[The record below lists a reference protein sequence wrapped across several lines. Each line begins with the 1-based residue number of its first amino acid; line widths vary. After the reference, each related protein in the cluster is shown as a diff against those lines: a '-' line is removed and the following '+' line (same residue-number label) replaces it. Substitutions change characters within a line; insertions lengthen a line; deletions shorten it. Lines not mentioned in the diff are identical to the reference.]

1 MVIDCFVVAVVVWVC
16 LAIAVVAEVVDLLHF
31 ISEDPVIV
39 VIPFIR
45 LVGSAVG
52 SLPRAVCFAHV
63 SVLDNRLGA
72 VRSVVL
78 FSCLG

>member
-1 MVIDCFVVAVVVWVC
+1 MAVVVWVC
-16 LAIAVVAEVVDLLHF
+16 LTIAVIAEFTDFFYFFL
-31 ISEDPVIV
+31 EDPLVV
-39 VIPFIR
+39 VIPFLR
-45 LVGSAVG
+45 LVWSAVG

-78 FSCLG
+78 FFYSV

>member
-1 MVIDCFVVAVVVWVC
+1 MAVVVWVC
-16 LAIAVVAEVVDLLHF
+16 LAIAVVAEVADFLHF
-31 ISEDPVIV
+31 FLEDPLVA
-39 VIPFIR
+39 VIPFLR
-45 LVGSAVG
+45 LVWSAVG
-52 SLPRAVCFAHV
+52 SLPRAVRFAHV